1 MVNYGQLSYVDEQVD
16 DCINVK
22 INIPETIDD
31 GGEGVLILTSFNGT
45 FFEPVAPRT
54 LLTDDSSSLEDE
66 TKRFDCLGLYAGG
79 AIDITFGSLPIL
91 TDGLIGES
99 ELELELVDLET
110 DGDLTR
116 DCNFGI

>member
-1 MVNYGQLSYVDEQVD
+1 MD

-79 AIDITFGSLPIL
+79 DINLGSVLIF

-110 DGDLTR
+110 DGDRTR

>member
-1 MVNYGQLSYVDEQVD
+1 MD

-54 LLTDDSSSLEDE
+54 LPTDDSSSLDDE
-66 TKRFDCLGLYAGG
+66 IKRFDCLGLYAGG
-79 AIDITFGSLPIL
+79 AIDIPTFGSLPIL
-91 TDGLIGES
+91 TDCFIGEA
-99 ELELELVDLET
+99 ELLVELEELELVDLET
-110 DGDLTR
+110 DGDRTR